1 MQEMP
6 PQYMSVHR
14 IKVAVL
20 LLDLPC
26 SGLLTHSGEI
36 LTNGK
41 SHNMKL
47 DGILPTA
54 SKIKYMRKTAG

>member
-6 PQYMSVHR
+6 PQNMSAHR

-26 SGLLTHSGEI
+26 SGLLPHSEEI

-41 SHNMKL
+41 SHNTKL
-47 DGILPTA
+47 DGLLPTA
-54 SKIKYMRKTAG
+54 VETKYMRKTAG

>member
-1 MQEMP
+1 
-6 PQYMSVHR
+6 MSVHR

-20 LLDLPC
+20 PLDLPC
-26 SGLLTHSGEI
+26 SGLLTHSGDI

-47 DGILPTA
+47 DGLLPTA
-54 SKIKYMRKTAG
+54 AEMKYMRKTAG

>member
-6 PQYMSVHR
+6 PQNMSVHR

-20 LLDLPC
+20 PLDLPC
-26 SGLLTHSGEI
+26 SGLLTHSGDI

-41 SHNMKL
+41 SQNMQL
-47 DGILPTA
+47 DEILPTA
-54 SKIKYMRKTAG
+54 AEMKYVRETAG